1 MVASF
6 VNDAQNRQCS
16 RGEGLDTPL
25 EEGQGGGCCR
35 WFVVPMDIV
44 IAEQSLVCVSKAT
57 LTPKNSN
64 VFLFIGPSAGI
75 G

>member
-1 MVASF
+1 MVTSF

-35 WFVVPMDIV
+35 WFVVAMDIV
-44 IAEQSLVCVSKAT
+44 IAEQSCLCFQGNFDPEE
-57 LTPKNSN
+57 LNI
-64 VFLFIGPSAGI
+64 FLLIGPSARI